1 MKPSSLTPQ
10 NSKTI
15 LYVSE
20 IEPTENA
27 ASSAVIHRHLR
38 SLQDEGYHICVA
50 LTETDRPPPNLPAT
64 WTVIQ
69 LPRRRLYF
77 PPYRPNAFLRYIR
90 WNILDQFVISKLSNL
105 DVHCIIGCLN
115 GEYLVNYAAW
125 LSEKLSLPLFYF
137 YHDRGEDLA
146 FSKDPKGAR
155 RLRRQNLRLLQSP
168 FLEKF
173 WAVSPELNYPEL
185 GNSTKRSVLY
195 PLPERIEGVSKPV
208 WNAGTGAGPTVVH
221 IGTIYLETVDSMRA
235 IISAL
240 QSVGGKLI
248 IYSHRAEPGQL
259 LHQEFPTTVDFRGFV
274 DDTLEM
280 LKKTM
285 DETTAF
291 LVVYPDDVNSM
302 PWAKE
307 SFPSKF
313 VQMVQT
319 GLPGI
324 VIAPAETSIAKWC
337 LANNWKLYCPTVN
350 SPELMKLILSLN
362 DPAGWNEAALH
373 SRQVSEEVFSPD
385 KIESQVIADI
395 RQICQLSMTSDADL
409 IK

>member
-1 MKPSSLTPQ
+1 
-10 NSKTI
+10 
-15 LYVSE
+15 
-20 IEPTENA
+20 
-27 ASSAVIHRHLR
+27 
-38 SLQDEGYHICVA
+38 
-50 LTETDRPPPNLPAT
+50 
-64 WTVIQ
+64 
-69 LPRRRLYF
+69 
-77 PPYRPNAFLRYIR
+77 
-90 WNILDQFVISKLSNL
+90 
-105 DVHCIIGCLN
+105 
-115 GEYLVNYAAW
+115 
-125 LSEKLSLPLFYF
+125 
-137 YHDRGEDLA
+137 
-146 FSKDPKGAR
+146 
-155 RLRRQNLRLLQSP
+155 
-168 FLEKF
+168 
-173 WAVSPELNYPEL
+173 
-185 GNSTKRSVLY
+185 
-195 PLPERIEGVSKPV
+195 
-208 WNAGTGAGPTVVH
+208 
-221 IGTIYLETVDSMRA
+221 
-235 IISAL
+235 
-240 QSVGGKLI
+240 
-248 IYSHRAEPGQL
+248 
-259 LHQEFPTTVDFRGFV
+259 
-274 DDTLEM
+274 
-280 LKKTM
+280 M